1 MRIGFV
7 GKGTPKEALE
17 YLESGVCV
25 GFSCG
30 ANGRGVA
37 GVGALARADG
47 LRVEEKAVDIFLFGF
62 NGEIEVSYEK
72 ELKGETRFFEEA
84 ATFSKRTKSVVI
96 CGCVTDSR
104 GHKRKSAL
112 VAENGRLIGVSDMLN
127 VIDGGLGSGAALR
140 VYETRAGRVGV
151 AVAEDLLFP
160 EVIKSLALCGSDFI
174 VCPFGRVGSV
184 HSVLLRASAYC
195 NGLPMLFCGEGY
207 AMLAEP
213 SGQIAFA
220 SPISPAFFDCKITKE
235 YHLVETRR
243 RGAVR

>member
-7 GKGTPKEALE
+7 GTGTPKETLE
-17 YLESGVCV
+17 YLESGA
-25 GFSCG
+25 G
-30 ANGRGVA
+30 AGLTGIADSKSVA
-37 GVGALARADG
+37 SVGALARADG
-47 LRVEEKAVDIFLFGF
+47 RNGEKKSTDVFLFGF
-62 NGEIEVSYEK
+62 NGGIEVSYEK
-72 ELKGETRFFEEA
+72 ELKGETRFFEDA
-84 ATFSKRTKSVVI
+84 ATFSKYTKSVVI
-96 CGCVTDSR
+96 CGCITDSR

-127 VIDGGLGSGAALR
+127 VIDGGMGSGAALR

-160 EVIKSLALCGSDFI
+160 EVIKSLAMCGSDFI
-174 VCPFGRVGSV
+174 VCPFGRVGSI

-195 NGLPMLFCGEGY
+195 NGLPVLFCGEGY

-213 SGQIAFA
+213 SGKIAFA
-220 SPISPAFFDCKITKE
+220 SPLSPAFFDCKITKE

>member
-1 MRIGFV
+1 MEKIENGAGTDIGRAF
-7 GKGTPKEALE
+7 
-17 YLESGVCV
+17 
-25 GFSCG
+25 
-30 ANGRGVA
+30 
-37 GVGALARADG
+37 ARADG
-47 LRVEEKAVDIFLFGF
+47 QSGDGKSTDVFLFGF
-62 NGEIEVSYEK
+62 NGGIEVSYEK
-72 ELKGETRFFEEA
+72 ELKGATTFFEEA
-84 ATFSKRTKSVVI
+84 ATFSKRTKRVVI
-96 CGCVTDSR
+96 CGCITDSR

-112 VAENGRLIGVSDMLN
+112 VAENGRLLGVSDMLN
-127 VIDGGLGSGAALR
+127 VIDGGVGSGAALR

-160 EVIKSLALCGSDFI
+160 EVMKSLALCGSDFI

-195 NGLPMLFCGEGY
+195 NGLPVLFCGEGY
-207 AMLAEP
+207 GMLAEP

-220 SPISPAFFDCKITKE
+220 TPLSPAFFEYKITKE